1 MTTHL
6 VAGDEA
12 MISLVRTEVSRSG
25 KIHACRQEQW
35 KFCVEGSGLRSPGD
49 AQLEVSGDDF

>member
-12 MISLVRTEVSRSG
+12 MISLVRIAASRSG
-25 KIHACRQEQW
+25 KIHAYRQAQW
-35 KFCVEGSGLRSPGD
+35 KFCVEGSGLRSRGD
-49 AQLEVSGDDF
+49 AQLEVRADDF